1 VHLQY
6 RITVHYQ
13 CSEVSKKV
21 STSEGDISES
31 LAGRRRHL
39 RIYRRI
45 LRWVTSVI
53 REVGKRNV
61 SVSKA
66 HLTRTCPHAHT
77 FNGPLSGTIQV
88 SWYQKG
94 KTNLILLKQETVRG
108 SGISW
113 AIYKSAPRS
122 RQITMPAPHRS
133 DFYRPDG
140 LPAAQP
146 TASTHWRQPARTH
159 SSTEIYHLITA
170 VLLSTNTYFTGT
182 IIRQTCNESS
192 ISQFMFSRLH
202 INAFVFNNSVLSL
215 RCFYEKAARH
225 LAKPYSLCYF

>member
-1 VHLQY
+1 MHLQY

-66 HLTRTCPHAHT
+66 HLTRTCPHAQT

>member
-1 VHLQY
+1 VWVGESSFWY
-6 RITVHYQ
+6 RPTRVVPDQ
-13 CSEVSKKV
+13 RPLNGRCCCCCNPGPSRWAGTRKV
-21 STSEGDISES
+21 KPI
-31 LAGRRRHL
+31 
-39 RIYRRI
+39 
-45 LRWVTSVI
+45 W
-53 REVGKRNV
+53 
-61 SVSKA
+61 
-66 HLTRTCPHAHT
+66 
-77 FNGPLSGTIQV
+77 
-88 SWYQKG
+88 
-94 KTNLILLKQETVRG
+94 ILLKQETVRG

-122 RQITMPAPHRS
+122 RQITTPAPHRS

-170 VLLSTNTYFTGT
+170 VLLSTNTSFTGT